1 MTKDNERILDSKP
14 GGLRE
19 RAQKASTDH
28 IRKELGPVL
37 EALKENQTDL
47 QSCVRQMKMLL
58 HVQQEPWKK
67 AGTMLWG
74 IVLGVLLFALLQPR
88 IQHTHDACALGSRI
102 MAASP
107 TLSDSE
113 RALIERITS
122 E

>member
-1 MTKDNERILDSKP
+1 MTKDNERISDSKP
-14 GGLRE
+14 GSFRE

-28 IRKELGPVL
+28 IRKELEPVL
-37 EALKENQTDL
+37 ETLKENQIDL
-47 QSCVRQMKMLL
+47 QTCVRQMKMLL

-88 IQHTHDACALGSRI
+88 VQHTHDACALGSRI
-102 MAASP
+102 MAASS

-113 RALIERITS
+113 RALIERITN

>member
-1 MTKDNERILDSKP
+1 MTKDNEGILDSKP
-14 GGLRE
+14 GSLRE

-28 IRKELGPVL
+28 ILKELAPVL
-37 EALKENQTDL
+37 ETLKRNQINL
-47 QSCVRQMKMLL
+47 QTCVRQMKMLL

-74 IVLGVLLFALLQPR
+74 IVLGMLLFALLQPR

-107 TLSDSE
+107 TLSDPE

>member
-1 MTKDNERILDSKP
+1 MTKDKGEILDSKP
-14 GGLRE
+14 GSLRD

-28 IRKELGPVL
+28 IRKELAPIL
-37 EALKENQTDL
+37 EALKGNQMDL
-47 QSCVRQMKMLL
+47 QTCVRQVKRLL

-88 IQHTHDACALGSRI
+88 VQYTHDACALGNKI
-102 MAASP
+102 MAASS

-113 RALIERITS
+113 RTLIERITS

>member
-14 GGLRE
+14 GSLRE

-37 EALKENQTDL
+37 ETLKENQIDL
-47 QSCVRQMKMLL
+47 QTCVRQMKMLL

-113 RALIERITS
+113 RALIERITN